1 MEQNLFIPITKIDAE
16 RREVWGWGAVE
27 ERDNSDE
34 IMDYNSSKPLWMEWS
49 QKAQKRSGGKSMGN
63 LRAMH
68 QPIAAGKLIDLR
80 PDDNKKGFFV
90 GARIVDDNEW
100 KKVQQGVY
108 TGFSVGGSYQRRWM
122 DYTQPG
128 VTRYTAKPS
137 EISIVDSPCIPSA
150 TFEVIKADGVKER
163 RHFKP
168 GNSGRPMVLVKWEE
182 QEHPRANDGKFTSG
196 GGGGGKAG
204 GGDKPKTPYKT
215 SPGEAKELGY
225 GANRVRDAKEMS
237 QAAAYNLKSAL
248 QNAHDRLVFMGS
260 DEPLE
265 FVDGR
270 ELPGGGM
277 NFAVRDF
284 GNWVNP
290 PDKEYEDDYD
300 YQVPD
305 VRTKNALDRVVQ
317 TLRDAYPD
325 MEIEANVGEKN
336 WIDFD
341 IRPAKETPE
350 PEPMPK
356 FEAKDAG
363 EFVMHH
369 GMRIGDKFKT
379 SDGKTRYFAGVHGSY
394 LLNSAKK
401 PTDKQL
407 QDWEDEWKRPMTDAV
422 HFSDVQ
428 KADEG
433 GVTLE
438 DRVKLL
444 KALAADIIDHID
456 DLQKQ
461 EAKSPVA
468 SPEAIASIDL
478 PSEVGDDFEA
488 VHMPEPNATMNL
500 NPDSPASQD
509 ELASHAVASK
519 DLTTAFEAWLP
530 KVAKIVQDEV
540 DKAISK
546 MQPGESIP
554 AKRTEPMYNKPIA
567 VVKEKNKN
575 G

>member
-49 QKAQKRSGGKSMGN
+49 QKAQKRSGGKSLGN

-122 DYTQPG
+122 DYNQPG

-168 GNSGRPMVLVKWEE
+168 GNSGQPMVLVKWDE

-196 GGGGGKAG
+196 GGGGGT
-204 GGDKPKTPYKT
+204 KPAPEPTPTPEPK
-215 SPGEAKELGY
+215 PP
-225 GANRVRDAKEMS
+225 VRDAKEMS
-237 QAAAYNLKSAL
+237 QATAYNLKSAL

-305 VRTKNALDRVVQ
+305 VRTKNALGRVVQ

-369 GMRIGDKFKT
+369 GMRK
-379 SDGKTRYFAGVHGSY
+379 
-394 LLNSAKK
+394 
-401 PTDKQL
+401 
-407 QDWEDEWKRPMTDAV
+407 
-422 HFSDVQ
+422 
-428 KADEG
+428 G